1 MSKIVALLCALLLTL
16 TACGSDESEA
26 KDSIKASLLDNPDVA
41 GTELTDDEAG
51 CVSDGMVDEIGVD
64 KLKEAELIDDENK
77 VVEDPD
83 LQLGETEAD
92 AMAEVIVGCV
102 DVEELL
108 AEQLGP
114 MMENMTDEQTSCITE
129 AFDEEVFAEVIS
141 ASFQGEDASKAI
153 PGDVQ
158 QQVAECVGQPAG

>member
-1 MSKIVALLCALLLTL
+1 MRKTIVVLSALLLTL

-41 GTELTDDEAG
+41 GTELTDEEAG

-64 KLKEAELIDDENK
+64 KLQEAELLDEENK
-77 VVEDPD
+77 VVEDPN
-83 LQLGETEAD
+83 LELGADEAD
-92 AMAEVIVGCV
+92 SLAEVIVGCV

-114 MMENMTDEQTSCITE
+114 MMENMTDEQTACITE
-129 AFDEEVFAEVIS
+129 AFDEEVFTEVIS
-141 ASFQGEDASKAI
+141 ASFQGKDASSAI

-158 QQVAECVGQPAG
+158 QKVAGCVAQQGS